1 MEEVTD
7 LLREAGASDALV
19 TVVQHETDRRNSARS
34 EVQKWVESWDVTDAE
49 EMPPVSGGHFFDAL
63 WNGNLAK
70 AWKRADGNNRA
81 ILRECGLK
89 PITA

>member
-19 TVVQHETDRRNSARS
+19 TVVQHETDRRNSARL
-34 EVQKWVESWDVTDAE
+34 EVEKWVNLWDVTDPA

-63 WNGNLAK
+63 WDGNVSK
-70 AWKRADGNNRA
+70 AWKNADGNNKA
-81 ILRECGLK
+81 ILRECGLA
-89 PITA
+89 PVTA